1 MVFPNASKMAV
12 PAGLGAKPKE
22 SQPVPSFHFTKMEF
36 RFTKMEFRFTKMDI
50 CVDFFFRAVF
60 SKMGFRA
67 GRGRLAKVL
76 K

>member
-12 PAGLGAKPKE
+12 PAGLGAKPWE
-22 SQPVPSFHFTKMEF
+22 SQPVPSFH
-36 RFTKMEFRFTKMDI
+36 FTKMEFRFTKMDI

-60 SKMGFRA
+60 NKMELRP